1 MRHLTVDGLFLVF
14 VLREGFPD
22 LFEEALGDWCKGL
35 VFIEN
40 DVLLDHK
47 RRIQRAKN
55 QTAFL
60 GSVDQ
65 MVEGQ

>member
-1 MRHLTVDGLFLVF
+1 MDGLFLVF
-14 VLREGFPD
+14 ALREGFPD
-22 LFEEALGDWCKGL
+22 LFEEALGDRRKGL

-60 GSVDQ
+60 GSIDQ